1 MAKAASLDLRESF
14 QVYVIPI
21 LPVGELRS
29 AFQAVRL
36 NVGPILRLRV
46 LSGDEYT
53 VFTVIHTLIVAE
65 KTSIDK
71 HYFKP

>member
-1 MAKAASLDLRESF
+1 MAKAASLNLRESF

-21 LPVGELRS
+21 LPVGELFT

-36 NVGPILRLRV
+36 NVCPVFRLRV

-53 VFTVIHTLIVAE
+53 VFTVIHTSIIPCNVSIV
-65 KTSIDK
+65 IP
-71 HYFKP
+71 Y